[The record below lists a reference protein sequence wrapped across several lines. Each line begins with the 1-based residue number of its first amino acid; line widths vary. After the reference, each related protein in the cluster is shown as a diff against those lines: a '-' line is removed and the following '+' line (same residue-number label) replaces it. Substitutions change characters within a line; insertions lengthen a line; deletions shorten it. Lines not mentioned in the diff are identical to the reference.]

1 MKNFFKEAKGHLMT
15 GISYMLPMIIGSS
28 LVVAIPTIIALCM
41 GVTSLTEDMTGVLG
55 FLYQVQQV
63 GWTGIGLVNT
73 VLAAFVGYSIAD
85 KPGLA
90 AGLVGG
96 AMATSTKAGFIG
108 AVLYAFLGG
117 YIVRWALKSIKVPE
131 KYQQIM
137 PLVVLPFLATGA
149 VALVA
154 VILASPLAAINQA
167 IIDWLQTMGQSNTNK
182 VIMAIVLGAMIG
194 FDMGGPVNKAAWTA
208 GNVLLAEGIYTP
220 NVYINCAICI
230 PPLGYA
236 IAALIRKS
244 RFSDSLRDSASGNW
258 VMSFIGITEGAIP
271 FTLVKPSRLIPIN
284 IIGSALGAG
293 VAALLGADA
302 VIPPLGG
309 WYGFIT
315 MQNPW
320 AYVIGIAIGGL
331 FIALAA
337 TALVDF
343 NVDPDNMEEDIDL
356 DDIEVTLE

>member
-1 MKNFFKEAKGHLMT
+1 MHKFWKEAKGHLMT
-15 GISYMLPMIIGSS
+15 GIGYMLPMIIGSS
-28 LVVAIPTIIALCM
+28 LVVAIPQLIALAM
-41 GVTSLTEDMTGVLG
+41 GITSLTEDLTGFAG

-108 AVLYAFLGG
+108 AIIYAFIGG
-117 YIVRWALKSIKVPE
+117 YVVRWGVKHIHVSE
-131 KYQQIM
+131 KYQAIL
-137 PLVVLPFLATGA
+137 PDVVLPFLGVGV
-149 VALVA
+149 VALVS
-154 VILASPLAAINQA
+154 VICAGPLGALNTAIV
-167 IIDWLQTMGQSNTNK
+167 DWLQVMCQSGTNRILMA
-182 VIMAIVLGAMIG
+182 VILGAMIG
-194 FDMGGPVNKAAWTA
+194 FDMGGPVNKAAWMA
-208 GNVLLAEGIYTP
+208 GNALLAEGIYTP
-220 NVYINCAICI
+220 NVFINCAITI

-236 IAALIRKS
+236 IAAVIRKS
-244 RFSDSLRDSASGNW
+244 RFSESLRDSATGNW

-293 VAALLGADA
+293 ICAAFGTDA
-302 VIPPLGG
+302 IIPPLGG
-309 WYGFIT
+309 WYGAIT

-320 AYVIGIAIGGL
+320 GYLIGIAVGGL
-331 FIALAA
+331 FIAIAA

-343 NVDPDNMEEDIDL
+343 NVDPDASEEDVSE
-356 DDIEVTLE
+356 DDIEISFE